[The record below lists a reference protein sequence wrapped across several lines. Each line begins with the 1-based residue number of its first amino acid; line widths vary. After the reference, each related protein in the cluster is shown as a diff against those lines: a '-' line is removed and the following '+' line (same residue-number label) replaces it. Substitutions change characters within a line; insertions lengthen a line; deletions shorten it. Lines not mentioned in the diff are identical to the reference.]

1 MLNTNHSYL
10 IHGIET
16 IISWNCEEPAKRL
29 FLWHKS
35 SFWFWKNYTVIPS
48 SGYITIV
55 AKSPI
60 LHVSLRK
67 LVGIRM
73 IEIETI
79 QVPVYPLRIRNL
91 EENTISSDSLEL
103 KNDLVTFN
111 LNSKTLIGDIKIT
124 SAQPNESLNGNCIS
138 ESKLNISLS
147 LNLDITDFEDRIEQ
161 TMNEK

>member
-1 MLNTNHSYL
+1 
-10 IHGIET
+10 
-16 IISWNCEEPAKRL
+16 
-29 FLWHKS
+29 
-35 SFWFWKNYTVIPS
+35 
-48 SGYITIV
+48 
-55 AKSPI
+55 
-60 LHVSLRK
+60 
-67 LVGIRM
+67 M